1 MSADKIVLALDGMG
15 GDHAPEVVVNGDVM
29 SIVKVAVP
37 LPVTSIVASLF
48 WTFPAGVASD
58 PPFAAG

>member
-1 MSADKIVLALDGMG
+1 VLATSD
-15 GDHAPEVVVNGDVM
+15 AKTTSTPPVVVVNGDVTT
-29 SIVKVAVP
+29 IVKVAVP

-48 WTFPAGVASD
+48 WTFPAGAASD